1 MNEFLGIPF
10 TEWIGYLASLG
21 VLVSFLMSNMKTL
34 RIISIIGCALFVTY
48 GLLINSMPIV
58 VTNGTIILI
67 NLYHL
72 LKKK

>member
-1 MNEFLGIPF
+1 MTEFLGIAF
-10 TEWIGYLASLG
+10 TEWIGYMASLG

-48 GLLINSMPIV
+48 GLLIDSVPIII
-58 VTNGTIILI
+58 TNGTIILI
-67 NLYHL
+67 NLYYL